1 MNKEVVLL
9 DRHREIFLPRSDTP
23 ISSTRLENTQYNG
36 PIILHEQVEGGPK
49 TVARLPMTTDS
60 LTLLKRLQHRKRLEL
75 EQNDPDSTPL
85 GSGTRRLVTS
95 DGHDDRLSI
104 HRAEKSTRRT
114 SSSSDRD
121 RVGEDQRSL
130 RTLAT
135 TTKSYNTSADREQH
149 SGREVML
156 CEPMFEGKSCSSL

>member
-9 DRHREIFLPRSDTP
+9 DGHREIFLPRSETP

-36 PIILHEQVEGGPK
+36 PIVLHQHVEGGPK

-75 EQNDPDSTPL
+75 EQDDHDSTPL
-85 GSGTRRLVTS
+85 GSSTRGLVPS
-95 DGHDDRLSI
+95 DGQDDRRSI
-104 HRAEKSTRRT
+104 HHAERSTRRT
-114 SSSSDRD
+114 SSSLERDRD
-121 RVGEDQRSL
+121 GEDQRSL

-149 SGREVML
+149 SGREVTL
-156 CEPMFEGKSCSSL
+156 CELMFEATSCSSL